1 MGVSVGP
8 QAWGCPWRSGTVLGT
23 KLLIS
28 LQIFLSCFH
37 SSPIT
42 DLCFLKKHLLL
53 PSPPCLFLFSS
64 TFSVHF
70 ILLIFLQ
77 QASPFIACW
86 ENLLSSLCETDPRLF
101 ALLRGQEPG
110 SALAW

>member
-1 MGVSVGP
+1 MFFKKTSASSFP
-8 QAWGCPWRSGTVLGT
+8 S
-23 KLLIS
+23 LLVPLLSYIS
-28 LQIFLSCFH
+28 A
-37 SSPIT
+37 
-42 DLCFLKKHLLL
+42 
-53 PSPPCLFLFSS
+53 
-64 TFSVHF
+64 HF